1 MNDMDMS
8 YLAALLTRGAQA
20 TSSIKRT
27 SSQRY
32 MPHYPVIRIEAPC
45 RAPCQRRGR
54 RSSARAVGVSQGLTT
69 GRENRR

>member
-45 RAPCQRRGR
+45 RAPCQRRRAAILRTRGR
-54 RSSARAVGVSQGLTT
+54 SQPGVDYWA
-69 GRENRR
+69 